1 MCHKKKNDHRKT
13 QQQHSQKGQ
22 QRDLETKTLTVVSD
36 DGEREIK
43 FLTMY
48 PVKMTSVKP
57 INGQSLDTELNT
69 CASVQSKSTYFK
81 LCNSDS
87 RPTLKPSKVCLKT
100 YTGSMVEVVGVLNV
114 EASYEGQNKV
124 VTTCCKG
131 G

>member
-36 DGEREIK
+36 DGEPEIK

-57 INGQSLDTELNT
+57 INGQSLDMELNT
-69 CASVQSKSTYFK
+69 GASVQSKSTYFK

-87 RPTLKPSKVCLKT
+87 RPTLKPSKVCLK
-100 YTGSMVEVVGVLNV
+100 
-114 EASYEGQNKV
+114 EAWWKLLKL
-124 VTTCCKG
+124 VTRVNTCCKG